1 MLLYKKMRAKLKNG
15 FLFGLATVLFFT
27 ARFVIEFVKVN
38 QVGFEDKMTLNMG
51 QVLSLPFIAVGIGF
65 IIYGLMKPGKS
76 LNLDIN

>member
-1 MLLYKKMRAKLKNG
+1 MRARLKSG

-27 ARFVIEFVKVN
+27 ARFVIEFVKEN

-65 IIYGLMKPGKS
+65 IFYGLVKTRKL
-76 LNLDIN
+76 LNANIQ